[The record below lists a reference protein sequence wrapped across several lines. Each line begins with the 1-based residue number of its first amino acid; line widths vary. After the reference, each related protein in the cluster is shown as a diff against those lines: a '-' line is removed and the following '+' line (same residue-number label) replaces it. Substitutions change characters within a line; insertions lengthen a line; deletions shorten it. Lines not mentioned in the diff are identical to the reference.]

1 MTNSKQ
7 TNEKTE
13 KKKELT
19 TKKNEFFE
27 EVKWLTGC

>member
-7 TNEKTE
+7 INIKTE
-13 KKKELT
+13 KKKEVIVR
-19 TKKNEFFE
+19 KVENFE